1 MNKDQLPRN
10 WKPRGLLNPPI
21 IKSKLLRV
29 SKVCKKLVTQDAR
42 AALLHRTGS
51 SFLHFSLVA
60 GRLGT
65 RPASGTW
72 NRCSKETDVRDGR
85 RVWLML

>member
-10 WKPRGLLNPPI
+10 WKPRDLLNPPI

-29 SKVCKKLVTQDAR
+29 SQVCKKLATQDAR
-42 AALLHRTGS
+42 AALHRTGS
-51 SFLHFSLVA
+51 SLLYFPLVA
-60 GRLGT
+60 GRLVT

-72 NRCSKETDVRDGR
+72 NRCSKETDMRDGR